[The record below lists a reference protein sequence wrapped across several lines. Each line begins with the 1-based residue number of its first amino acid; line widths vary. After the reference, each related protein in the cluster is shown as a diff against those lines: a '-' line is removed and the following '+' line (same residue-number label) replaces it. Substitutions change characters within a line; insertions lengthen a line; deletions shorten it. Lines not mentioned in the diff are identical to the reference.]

1 MTAIN
6 TNVSALKARLAGQ
19 IATSKVD
26 DAALRLSSGK
36 RLNSGADDAA
46 GAAVFMKMNAQL
58 MGQKAAIKT
67 AADALSLLN
76 LQEAAVEQFANIT
89 HRIKELGVQM
99 ANGTYSDDDRALAQ
113 LEADQLVAQF
123 QMVAANTRFNDL
135 DIVNGTDGV
144 TAPYT
149 IQVGAD
155 ATDNFTVAVTPGAT
169 LSANLPTQVD
179 VTTQAAA
186 ATTFD
191 TTLSILQTMN
201 EQRAIIGA
209 SINRMLSSI
218 NNLSSAA
225 IKTELAIGRVIDAD
239 FARESANLAKQQIL
253 SLASNQMLSTAN
265 QSKELLTQLLR

>member
-1 MTAIN
+1 MTVIN

-26 DAALRLSSGK
+26 DSALRLSSGK

-169 LSANLPTQVD
+169 LSANLPAQVD

-225 IKTELAIGRVIDAD
+225 IKTKVAIGRVIDAD
-239 FARESANLAKQQIL
+239 FALESANLAKQQIL
-253 SLASNQMLSTAN
+253 SQSSNQMLSTAN